1 MDQKKNILAVD
12 DMNQIRSILRLGLKK
27 LGYTVILAENGKE
40 ALKYAFGENPLDLII
55 LDINMPEM
63 DGYEVAK
70 QLREA
75 DHTKHIPIIFLTAR
89 AQKKDVQKG
98 IEVGGNDYVVKPFR
112 LSDVQHKIEKLLN
125 QKQNQYLY
133 PETEEEAGTTGYCSL
148 RQPNK
153 LNNVRQIQR
162 PALNYNR
169 ADKLSEVL
177 DCIRDISLETFYE
190 YVDEKLDAQRAMLTL
205 LMR

>member
-12 DMNQIRSILRLGLKK
+12 DMKQIRSILSFGLKK
-27 LGYTVILAENGKE
+27 LGYNVILAENGKE
-40 ALKYAFGENPLDLII
+40 ALKYAFDENPLDLII

-112 LSDVQHKIEKLLN
+112 VSDVQ
-125 QKQNQYLY
+125 
-133 PETEEEAGTTGYCSL
+133 
-148 RQPNK
+148 
-153 LNNVRQIQR
+153 
-162 PALNYNR
+162 
-169 ADKLSEVL
+169 
-177 DCIRDISLETFYE
+177 RD
-190 YVDEKLDAQRAMLTL
+190 
-205 LMR
+205 